1 MTRGNSITI
10 KSLTLLTAAALGGCG
25 FLPDHVHPVY
35 TPTNTTKI
43 RAARNVALA
52 VHAVNDNPTGN
63 KISVTK
69 NGYDIPVSNV
79 YINISKDFSS
89 AIKKGLRSDGFNI
102 NKNSDVKLIATV
114 QYLYSHES
122 NGWSG
127 IKQNASGK
135 VMVQVSSNSGYLFRK
150 LFEVNGIELK
160 RNNLFGYGAFRSK
173 IATELVNDMVN
184 QIVTDPQVIDA
195 LFRAAGKT
203 PPADLGVTVPASV
216 SAH

>member
-1 MTRGNSITI
+1 
-10 KSLTLLTAAALGGCG
+10 
-25 FLPDHVHPVY
+25 
-35 TPTNTTKI
+35 
-43 RAARNVALA
+43 
-52 VHAVNDNPTGN
+52 
-63 KISVTK
+63 
-69 NGYDIPVSNV
+69 
-79 YINISKDFSS
+79 
-89 AIKKGLRSDGFNI
+89 
-102 NKNSDVKLIATV
+102 
-114 QYLYSHES
+114 
-122 NGWSG
+122 
-127 IKQNASGK
+127 
-135 VMVQVSSNSGYLFRK
+135 MVQVSSNSGYLFRK